1 MKEDEKRERR
11 KTVGLIISCF
21 LTAFIFGGAT
31 IYFGIRDGWNDYD
44 IGDWFIVLSGMF
56 FMLFFGTYG
65 IIQLKRGRTSNEKQ
79 RESNRDRQRR
89 IEEKR
94 RKTAQKELKHSKDMF
109 QMCKKFAIESE
120 ILEGG
125 IMYLCS
131 LIVCLLLWK
140 QYDGIPII
148 VLFLLWIVVTVVVG
162 VYYIKQMAGNPVK
175 QLRCMIENLG
185 YDSNEVNEDFMQGTV
200 IVTVQGFVNIGF
212 RYTTYFSAKKCFVI
226 LNKNILTV
234 EKNVRNV
241 KVPGPYGKGDIEQTM
256 IHIVTEEND
265 YGLDYCFL
273 VDDIGADMI
282 LTEYGRWGICIE
294 SD

>member
-1 MKEDEKRERR
+1 MKEDRKSERR
-11 KTVGLIISCF
+11 KAVGLIISCF

-56 FMLFFGTYG
+56 FMLFFGIYG

-79 RESNRDRQRR
+79 RDSNRDRQRR
-89 IEEKR
+89 ITEKR

-109 QMCKKFAIESE
+109 QVCKKFAMELE
-120 ILEGG
+120 IVAGG

-162 VYYIKQMAGNPVK
+162 IYFIKQMAGNPVK
-175 QLRCMIENLG
+175 QLRHMIENLG
-185 YDSNEVNEDFMQGTV
+185 YDLYEVNEDFMQGTV
-200 IVTVQGFVNIGF
+200 IVAVESFVNIGF
-212 RYTTYFSAKKCFVI
+212 HYTTYFSLKNYFVV
-226 LNKNILTV
+226 LNKDILKV
-234 EKNVRNV
+234 EKAVRSV
-241 KVPGPYGKGDIEQTM
+241 KVPGPYKEGDIQQTM
-256 IHIVTEEND
+256 IRIVTEGKD
-265 YGLDYCFL
+265 YGFL
-273 VDDIGADMI
+273 VDDTSADMI
-282 LTEYGRWGICIE
+282 LAEYGRWGICTE

>member
-1 MKEDEKRERR
+1 MKEDRKSERR
-11 KTVGLIISCF
+11 KAVGLIISCF

-56 FMLFFGTYG
+56 FMLFFGIYG

-79 RESNRDRQRR
+79 RDSNRDRQRR
-89 IEEKR
+89 ITEKR

-109 QMCKKFAIESE
+109 QVCKKFAMELE
-120 ILEGG
+120 IVAGG

-162 VYYIKQMAGNPVK
+162 IYFIKQMAGNPVK
-175 QLRCMIENLG
+175 QLRHMIENLG
-185 YDSNEVNEDFMQGTV
+185 YDLYEVNEDFMQGTV
-200 IVTVQGFVNIGF
+200 IVAVGGFVNIGF
-212 RYTTYFSAKKCFVI
+212 HYTTYFSLKNYFVV
-226 LNKNILTV
+226 LNKDILKV
-234 EKNVRNV
+234 EKAVRSV
-241 KVPGPYGKGDIEQTM
+241 KVPGPYKEGDIQQTM
-256 IHIVTEEND
+256 IRIVTEGKD
-265 YGLDYCFL
+265 YGFL
-273 VDDIGADMI
+273 VDDTSADMI
-282 LTEYGRWGICIE
+282 LAEYGRWGICTE

>member
-1 MKEDEKRERR
+1 MKEDRKSERR
-11 KTVGLIISCF
+11 KAVGLIISCF

-56 FMLFFGTYG
+56 FMLFFGIYG

-79 RESNRDRQRR
+79 RDSNRDRQRR
-89 IEEKR
+89 ITEKR

-109 QMCKKFAIESE
+109 QVCKKFAMELE
-120 ILEGG
+120 IVAGG

-162 VYYIKQMAGNPVK
+162 IYFIKQMAGNPVK
-175 QLRCMIENLG
+175 QLRHMIENIG
-185 YDSNEVNEDFMQGTV
+185 YDLYEVNEDFMQGTV
-200 IVTVQGFVNIGF
+200 IVAVGGFVNIGF
-212 RYTTYFSAKKCFVI
+212 HYTTYFSLKNYFVV
-226 LNKNILTV
+226 LNKDILKV
-234 EKNVRNV
+234 EKAVRSV
-241 KVPGPYGKGDIEQTM
+241 KVPGSYGKGDMEQTM
-256 IHIVTEEND
+256 IHIVTKGEV
-265 YGLDYCFL
+265 YGFL
-273 VDDIGADMI
+273 VDDTSADMI
-282 LTEYGRWGICIE
+282 LAEYGRWGICTE

>member
-1 MKEDEKRERR
+1 MKEDRKSERR
-11 KTVGLIISCF
+11 KAVGVIISCF
-21 LTAFIFGGAT
+21 LTAFIFGGAM

-56 FMLFFGTYG
+56 FMLFFGIYG

-79 RESNRDRQRR
+79 RDSNRDRQRR
-89 IEEKR
+89 ITEKR

-109 QMCKKFAIESE
+109 QVCKKFAMELE
-120 ILEGG
+120 IVAGG

-162 VYYIKQMAGNPVK
+162 IYFIKQMAGNPVK
-175 QLRCMIENLG
+175 QLRHMIENIG
-185 YDSNEVNEDFMQGTV
+185 YDLYEVNEDFMQGTV
-200 IVTVQGFVNIGF
+200 IVAVGGFVNIGF
-212 RYTTYFSAKKCFVI
+212 HYTTYFSLKNYFVV
-226 LNKNILTV
+226 LNKDILKV
-234 EKNVRNV
+234 EKAVRSV
-241 KVPGPYGKGDIEQTM
+241 KVSGPYKEGDIQQTM
-256 IHIVTEEND
+256 FRIVTEGKD
-265 YGLDYCFL
+265 YGFL
-273 VDDIGADMI
+273 VDDTSADMI
-282 LTEYGRWGICIE
+282 LAEYGRWGICTE

>member
-1 MKEDEKRERR
+1 MKEDRKSERR
-11 KTVGLIISCF
+11 KAVGLIISCF

-31 IYFGIRDGWNDYD
+31 IYFGIRDGWSNYD

-56 FMLFFGTYG
+56 FMLFFGIYG
-65 IIQLKRGRTSNEKQ
+65 IIQLKHGRTSNEKQ

-89 IEEKR
+89 IAEKR

-109 QMCKKFAIESE
+109 QVCKKFAIESE
-120 ILEGG
+120 IVAGG

-162 VYYIKQMAGNPVK
+162 VYFIKQMAGNPVK
-175 QLRCMIENLG
+175 QLRHMIENLG
-185 YDSNEVNEDFMQGTV
+185 YDLYEVNEDFMQGTV
-200 IVTVQGFVNIGF
+200 IVAVGGFVNIGF
-212 RYTTYFSAKKCFVI
+212 HYTTYFSLKDYFVV
-226 LNKNILTV
+226 LNKDILRV
-234 EKNVRNV
+234 KKVVRNI
-241 KVPGPYGKGDIEQTM
+241 KVPGSYGKGDMEQTL
-256 IHIVTEEND
+256 IHIVTKREV
-265 YGLDYCFL
+265 YGFL
-273 VDDIGADMI
+273 VDDTSADMI
-282 LTEYGRWGICIE
+282 LAEYGRWGICTE

>member
-1 MKEDEKRERR
+1 MKEDRKSERR
-11 KTVGLIISCF
+11 KAVGLIISCF

-56 FMLFFGTYG
+56 FMLFFGIYG

-79 RESNRDRQRR
+79 RDSNRDRQRR
-89 IEEKR
+89 ITEKR

-140 QYDGIPII
+140 QYEGIPII

-162 VYYIKQMAGNPVK
+162 IYCIKQMAGNPVK
-175 QLRCMIENLG
+175 QLCHMIENLG
-185 YDSNEVNEDFMQGTV
+185 YDLYEVNEDFMQGTV
-200 IVTVQGFVNIGF
+200 IVTMRGFINIGF
-212 RYTTYFSAKKCFVI
+212 HYTTYFSLKGYFVV
-226 LNKNILTV
+226 LNKDILRV
-234 EKNVRNV
+234 EKVVRNI
-241 KVPGPYGKGDIEQTM
+241 KVPGSYGKGDMEQTM
-256 IHIVTEEND
+256 IHIVTKGEV
-265 YGLDYCFL
+265 YGFL
-273 VDDIGADMI
+273 VDDTSADMI
-282 LTEYGRWGICIE
+282 LAEYGRWGICTE